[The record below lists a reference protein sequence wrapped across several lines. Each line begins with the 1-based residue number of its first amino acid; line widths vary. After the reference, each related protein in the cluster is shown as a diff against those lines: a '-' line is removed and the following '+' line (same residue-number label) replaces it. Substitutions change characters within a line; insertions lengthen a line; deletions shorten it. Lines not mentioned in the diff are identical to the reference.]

1 MSQLS
6 NIKKTLLAE
15 KVEEQ
20 LFQYILETPYEVG
33 TKIPNEFELAKIFD
47 VGRSTIRE
55 AVKLLISKGILEV
68 RRGSGTYVVSTT
80 PAALDPL
87 GLQKLGE
94 DKMSTAIDLVDVRLM
109 IEPAMAEMAARNAT
123 EEDIAKLKECCDL
136 VENNILSD
144 KSYIQEDINFH
155 VCVAECSKNR
165 VIEQLIPIIDTTVMM
180 LINVTH
186 KKLKKETIETHRAI
200 VDAIAE
206 RDPIGAKTAM
216 MMHITYNRNMIKK
229 MMKNSEEIE
238 KIENFDEL
246 VESMQK
252 TKLGEKE

>member
-1 MSQLS
+1 MSQFS

-20 LFQYILETPYEVG
+20 LLQYILETPYEVG

-68 RRGSGTYVVSTT
+68 RRGSGTYVISTT
-80 PAALDPL
+80 PATLDPL

-94 DKMSTAIDLVDVRLM
+94 DKMSIAIDLVDVRLM

-123 EEDIAKLKECCDL
+123 DEDIEKLRKCCDL
-136 VENNILSD
+136 VEENILND
-144 KSYIQEDINFH
+144 KSYIQADIDFH
-155 VCVAECSKNR
+155 VCVAECSKNK
-165 VIEQLIPIIDTTVMM
+165 VVEQLIPIIDTAVMM

-186 KKLKKETIETHRAI
+186 KKLKQETIETHRAI

-216 MMHITYNRNMIKK
+216 MMHMTYNRNMIKK
-229 MMKNSEEIE
+229 MMKNSDEIE
-238 KIENFDEL
+238 KIEDFDKL
-246 VESMQK
+246 VKSMQ
-252 TKLGEKE
+252 TKISEK